1 MLLLLVLPP
10 IKKLFLGR
18 CCDRVPKINHSKL
31 THIKW
36 AFAASYS
43 SSRKKISHTTGT
55 KFLPKIALCNLN
67 CRDDSRTP
75 PSNSAELLLLR
86 SHLRSR
92 HFLFYIPPL
101 LLLLFPPHDQRGGG
115 CGKVNRQ
122 IRLSKQRR
130 RRRMAAMMSS
140 NNSREG
146 HTLILN
152 YCRGDR
158 FCGFS
163 GGERHTH
170 AWPRPGW
177 RSGYL

>member
-1 MLLLLVLPP
+1 MGLRSFFFYA
-10 IKKLFLGR
+10 KK
-18 CCDRVPKINHSKL
+18 N
-31 THIKW
+31 
-36 AFAASYS
+36 
-43 SSRKKISHTTGT
+43 SHTTGT

-170 AWPRPGW
+170 ASAARVAIWVPVEVLPAVD
-177 RSGYL
+177 LAFLVEALLI